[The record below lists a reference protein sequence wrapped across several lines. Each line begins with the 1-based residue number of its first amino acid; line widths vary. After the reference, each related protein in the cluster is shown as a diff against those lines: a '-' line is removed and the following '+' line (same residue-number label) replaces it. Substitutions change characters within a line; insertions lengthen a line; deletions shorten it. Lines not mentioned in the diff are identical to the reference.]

1 MTGTDGPY
9 RESGDSE
16 RVTGTFQVVP
26 CDLATL
32 TNTPTH
38 MYHHQDSCVWTSLLF
53 LQSTEYYWPNHE
65 ELGQNEAGWG
75 REIEERG

>member
-75 REIEERG
+75 REIGERG